1 MSKRNDRRPAGRA
14 TVIRRAMAFR
24 PARLSKGHVAMGDK
38 NPKKK
43 MKAAKPHPKAAPVET
58 VMDIKRP
65 KATAGK
71 K

>member
-1 MSKRNDRRPAGRA
+1 
-14 TVIRRAMAFR
+14 
-24 PARLSKGHVAMGDK
+24 MGDK

-58 VMDIKRP
+58 VMENKRP
-65 KATAGK
+65 KATTGK